1 MFRQVG
7 VDGGKEFYLSLF
19 TQEEHEHLR
28 GNASHIA
35 PYSRTQSKRV
45 SMYRH
50 VYTDADAY
58 TV

>member
-1 MFRQVG
+1 MFHQVR
-7 VDGGKEFYLSLF
+7 VDGGKEFHLSIF
-19 TQEEHEHLR
+19 KQEEYEHLR
-28 GNASHIA
+28 DNA
-35 PYSRTQSKRV
+35 PYRQTQSKRV